1 MTAAKSAKS
10 NRSMVRKSAN
20 KTTKKTQVVRRT
32 ENIVKAVSTDE
43 KIQILLQNMER
54 LESTTTFNPGF
65 TLNIAAMQTERTKN
79 QNTAID
85 NIFDRFIVNAFPS
98 PKNNKI
104 RKIKIQ
110 PKKPIQR
117 TLFQFNYTRVC
128 QPKITRYFFGFN
140 TQ

>member
-1 MTAAKSAKS
+1 MTAAKS

-117 TLFQFNYTRVC
+117 TLFQSNYTRVC

>member
-1 MTAAKSAKS
+1 MTAAKS

>member
-1 MTAAKSAKS
+1 MTAAKS

-54 LESTTTFNPGF
+54 LESTTTFNPVF